1 MINAFIFS
9 KKVYDLLGV
18 RVKNA
23 DKRFNNLRNI
33 YELTLTPA
41 SIIRLV
47 DDTIA
52 NQNIPDIHYEF
63 IPLREISKHSNESFI
78 GKLNFSS

>member
-1 MINAFIFS
+1 M
-9 KKVYDLLGV
+9 
-18 RVKNA
+18 KNA